1 MRGRILGFDSE
12 KGAIVTSG
20 GDRFGFELR
29 NWRDERP
36 PARGLAVDFVPRDGT
51 ADEIYLSLEPE
62 GVAHVPSG
70 EAPPSPAPET
80 AMAAPAAEFDAWSG
94 DDETAARPS
103 SIGLFEQLAFGSL
116 AIDTY
121 MLLRFARESSPI
133 PGLQASSFE
142 TNFVVLGL
150 AFNAF
155 LAGVIH
161 FAGRRRSNVARWIYV
176 AVFALSVIF
185 ILLAAMAPPDSLLYV
200 PPDDPGLIQWTGWLS
215 MLLTIGSICC
225 LFTRES
231 GHWFDPS
238 RQFSDE

>member
-1 MRGRILGFDSE
+1 MGFDSE
-12 KGAIVTSG
+12 TGAIVTSD
-20 GDRFGFELR
+20 GDRFGFEIR
-29 NWRDERP
+29 NWRDECP

-51 ADEIYLSLEPE
+51 ADEIYLALEPE
-62 GVAHVPSG
+62 GAARVPSG
-70 EAPPSPAPET
+70 EVPSSPTPET
-80 AMAAPAAEFDAWSG
+80 AMSAPAAEFDAWSS
-94 DDETAARPS
+94 DDEMAARPG

-121 MLLRFARESSPI
+121 MLLRFAGEGSAV

-142 TNFVVLGL
+142 TTVVLLGL

-161 FAGRRRSNVARWIYV
+161 FAARRRSNVARWIYV
-176 AVFALSVIF
+176 AVFALSVIL
-185 ILLAAMAPPDSLLYV
+185 ILLAAIAPPDSLLYV
-200 PPDDPGLIQWTGWLS
+200 PPDGPGLIQWTGWLS

-231 GHWFDPS
+231 GHWFDPN
-238 RQFSDE
+238 RQFLDE